1 MNNQTST
8 SSSSASSAPASY
20 SFGPAALLQRAGVFD
35 AMPKALARMN
45 GAMFLG
51 RALLEKRPAPVA
63 PTPAV
68 VLAMDGAARLLRYE
82 PLPGAPKSGANGAT
96 HKDAILL
103 CPSVINRLYV
113 LDLKEGIS
121 VVEQLRNAGH
131 AVYGI
136 DWGEPGAAEHG
147 VGFEGFV
154 GRLDRF
160 LATACADAGVDK
172 MHLLGHCLGGTMS
185 LALAATND
193 THIKSLINLTAPVAF
208 HDGGLLSKWS
218 RAPFFDAT
226 LVTRALG
233 HVPPWLT
240 QPAFQILKPMGQPAK
255 ALRLFQSLDNA
266 KFLDFYR
273 CLETWIND
281 NVSIP
286 DAFFEDLITHLY
298 RENALLNG
306 TLKFESGPV
315 LLEEITVPLL
325 TIAASEDH
333 IVPVASATAGLERTK
348 STKQRTEVLPG
359 GHIGVVVGGL
369 ARRRLWPL
377 LLEWMAE
384 SETSPKPARARA

>member
-1 MNNQTST
+1 MTSANAAP
-8 SSSSASSAPASY
+8 SSSSSPY
-20 SFGPAALLQRAGVFD
+20 SFGPAALLRRAGVFD

-45 GAMFLG
+45 GALLLA
-51 RALLEKRPAPVA
+51 RATLEKQPAPVA
-63 PTPAV
+63 PTPATV
-68 VLAMDGAARLLRYE
+68 IAMDGAARLLRYDRADGAMHK
-82 PLPGAPKSGANGAT
+82 PGSA
-96 HKDAILL
+96 KDAILL

-131 AVYGI
+131 DVYGI

-154 GRLDRF
+154 GRLQRF
-160 LATACADAGVDK
+160 LASACADAGVDK

-185 LALAATND
+185 LALAATD
-193 THIKSLINLTAPVAF
+193 DRHIKSLISLTAPVAF
-208 HDGGLLSKWS
+208 HDQGLLSKWS

-240 QPAFQILKPMGQPAK
+240 QPAFQILKPMGQTSK

-266 KFLDFYR
+266 KFLEFFR

-286 DAFFEDLITHLY
+286 DAFFEDLINQLY
-298 RENALLNG
+298 RKDALLRG
-306 TLKFESGPV
+306 QLRFASGPV
-315 LLEEITVPLL
+315 LLEKIKVPLL
-325 TIAASEDH
+325 TIAAAEDH
-333 IVPVASATAGLERTK
+333 IVPVASATAGLERVQSANK
-348 STKQRTEVLPG
+348 RTEVLPG

-377 LLEWMAE
+377 LLEWMATP
-384 SETSPKPARARA
+384 SSSSSPANAGQP

>member
-1 MNNQTST
+1 MTST
-8 SSSSASSAPASY
+8 NQSSSSSSY
-20 SFGPAALLQRAGVFD
+20 SFGPAALLRRAGMFD

-45 GAMFLG
+45 GAMFLA
-51 RALLEKRPAPVA
+51 RATLERQPAPVA
-63 PTPAV
+63 PTPATV
-68 VLAMDGAARLLRYE
+68 IAMDGAARLLRYE
-82 PLPGAPKSGANGAT
+82 RVAGAP

-131 AVYGI
+131 DVYGI

-154 GRLDRF
+154 GRLQRF
-160 LATACADAGVDK
+160 LATACADADVKK

-185 LALAATND
+185 LALAATD
-193 THIKSLINLTAPVAF
+193 DKHIKSLINLTAPVAF
-208 HDGGLLSKWS
+208 QDNGLLSKWS
-218 RAPFFDAT
+218 RAPFFDAS

-240 QPAFQILKPMGQPAK
+240 QPAFQILKPMGQTTK

-266 KFLDFYR
+266 KFLEFFR

-286 DAFFEDLITHLY
+286 DAFFEDLINELY
-298 RENALLNG
+298 RKDALLQG
-306 TLKFESGPV
+306 TLRFQGGSV
-315 LLEEITVPLL
+315 LLEEITVPML

-333 IVPVASATAGLERTK
+333 IVPVSSATAGLERVK
-348 STKQRTEVLPG
+348 STKKRTEVLPG

-377 LLEWMAE
+377 LLEWMDEA
-384 SETSPKPARARA
+384 